1 MPVQPSEVIE
11 KLAGLQNTIW
21 QTTSTTVSEA
31 ANQSITFSSPLTVVS
46 RTADLYSE
54 LSTPMMI
61 VQFSFASLPDNTQ
74 VVLVP
79 QETVLSLVELI
90 QGSQVDEIDE
100 NIVSELRPSMEAI
113 VQGICL
119 GVGSARNEMVVASG
133 LSIRF
138 QIFAFPHNLQRSD
151 TIVRTQIAVVG
162 EDLNGSIIWLMD
174 NQTAGMI
181 IGLEGYEGAENPF
194 PTLGET
200 GSRGG
205 GRGHYVEEGQSL
217 DRLLDI
223 PLEISV
229 ELGRVRML
237 VKDVLDLGN
246 GSILEIDKSAGEPVD
261 VLVNGRL
268 VARGEVVVIED
279 NFGVRITEIVNPN
292 ERLMRSSEAA

>member
-1 MPVQPSEVIE
+1 MQASEVIE
-11 KLAGLQNTIW
+11 KLAAIQNPIW
-21 QTTSTTVSEA
+21 QTASTTVSEA
-31 ANQSITFSSPLTVVS
+31 ANQTIMFSSPLTVAA

-54 LSTPMMI
+54 LSTPMMV
-61 VQFSFASLPDNTQ
+61 VQFAFASQPDNPQ
-74 VVLVP
+74 VILVP
-79 QETVLSLVELI
+79 QETVLSMVELI

-100 NIVSELRPSMEAI
+100 NIVSELRASMEAI

-119 GVGSARNEMVVASG
+119 GVGAARSEMIVASG

-151 TIVRTQIAVVG
+151 TVVRTQIAVTG

-174 NQTAGMI
+174 NQTAALI
-181 IGLEGYEGAENPF
+181 IGVEGFDGVENPF
-194 PTLGET
+194 PNLKDSSG
-200 GSRGG
+200 GGG
-205 GRGHYVEEGQSL
+205 GRPGYVEEGNSL

-292 ERLMRSSEAA
+292 ERLMRSNEVA

>member
-1 MPVQPSEVIE
+1 MQASEVIE
-11 KLAGLQNTIW
+11 KLAAIQSPIW
-21 QTTSTTVSEA
+21 QTASTTVSEA
-31 ANQSITFSSPLTVVS
+31 ANQTILFSSPLTVAA

-54 LSTPMMI
+54 LSTPMMV
-61 VQFSFASLPDNTQ
+61 VQFAFASQPDNPQ
-74 VVLVP
+74 VILIP

-100 NIVSELRPSMEAI
+100 NIVSELRSSMEGI

-119 GVGSARNEMVVASG
+119 GVGAARSEMVVASG

-151 TIVRTQIAVVG
+151 TVVRTQIAITG

-174 NQTAGMI
+174 NQTAALI
-181 IGLEGYEGAENPF
+181 IGVEGFDPAENPF
-194 PTLGET
+194 PNLKDSSGGG
-200 GSRGG
+200 GSRPG
-205 GRGHYVEEGQSL
+205 YIEEGNSL
-217 DRLLDI
+217 DRLMDI

-237 VKDVLDLGN
+237 VKDVLELGN

-292 ERLMRSSEAA
+292 ERLMRSNEVA